1 MKNLIVRFY
10 IEVATISAIKDTYP
24 VATTTTAEDTAI
36 NIDFNIITPLI
47 EREGYLAFLS
57 NLASNSSIRSSLRS
71 HFSLIITVFNI

>member
-10 IEVATISAIKDTYP
+10 IEVATISPIRDTYP

-36 NIDFNIITPLI
+36 ITDLNIITPLI

-57 NLASNSSIRSSLRS
+57 SLASNSSIRSSLRA
-71 HFSLIITVFNI
+71 HFSLIITVFSI